1 MVKGTAASTM
11 LKRMDQERAL
21 KGTASLT
28 SLFQKVRGVGLPA
41 GLCDAQ
47 RTCRPA
53 ERATVRQ
60 HQHRYSNAPGDTRR
74 AGTGETRERAAAR

>member
-28 SLFQKVRGVGLPA
+28 SMFQKVRGVGLPA
-41 GLCDAQ
+41 VPGQPGLCQQ
-47 RTCRPA
+47 RTAPG
-53 ERATVRQ
+53 EPQHGNATV
-60 HQHRYSNAPGDTRR
+60 DTRR
-74 AGTGETRERAAAR
+74 AGTGEARERATAR